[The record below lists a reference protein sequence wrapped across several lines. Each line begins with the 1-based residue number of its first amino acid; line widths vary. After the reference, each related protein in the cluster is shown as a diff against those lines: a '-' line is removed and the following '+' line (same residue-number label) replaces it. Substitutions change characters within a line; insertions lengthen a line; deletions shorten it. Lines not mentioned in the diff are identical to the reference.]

1 MKRLCEFFPLR
12 DWEQMS
18 GFLREAYR
26 PDLALRHRPI
36 FEWQF
41 MADRYGGNA
50 SMICAYEGDALIG
63 IHGYL
68 ALPMFWKCGTAY
80 RWGLGNQP
88 LCKTRVSKRAGLGAA

>member
-50 SMICAYEGDALIG
+50 SMICA
-63 IHGYL
+63 
-68 ALPMFWKCGTAY
+68 
-80 RWGLGNQP
+80 
-88 LCKTRVSKRAGLGAA
+88 